1 MKDLISLDQMFDNI
15 KLKNEESKLSIEASE
30 KTIAI
35 INKIVKARE
44 SLGLTQREI
53 AKKCGIKQPALARI
67 ETFKVVPQIN
77 TLIKIAQAAGVSIE
91 AFTDIE
97 SMEMQVCFSISRIV
111 INSTCYNNDK
121 GGYSWRQNSII
132 LH

>member
-1 MKDLISLDQMFDNI
+1 MKDLISLDQVLQNI
-15 KLKNEESKLSIEASE
+15 KVQNEESRLTIEAAE
-30 KTIAI
+30 KTIEI
-35 INKIVKARE
+35 INKIVETRE
-44 SLGLTQREI
+44 ALGLTQRDL
-53 AKKCGIKQPALARI
+53 AKKCGIQQPALARI

-77 TLIKIAQAAGVSIE
+77 TLIKIAKAAGVSIE

-111 INSTCYNNDK
+111 INSSCYNNDK